1 MDDIN
6 NNFLWNV
13 GGALENAELLKDKW
27 TIMDT
32 SKYGSQLSA
41 FNTGPLAT
49 FNARF
54 DVTFSPTYDKSIS
67 FYDDGEL
74 LVTGARELIGLLRA
88 RPADLVTAR
97 EELIAARTRIAEL
110 EAKVAAYKD
119 NATTINRVSWQN
131 LETKDEEEGESK

>member
-1 MDDIN
+1 M
-6 NNFLWNV
+6 V
-13 GGALENAELLKDKW
+13 EQDKW
-27 TIMDT
+27 TMNMSGYT
-32 SKYGSQLSA
+32 Q
-41 FNTGPLAT
+41 PLAT
-49 FNARF
+49 FNTQW
-54 DVTFSPTYDKSIS
+54 DVTFSPTFDKLIHVC
-67 FYDDGEL
+67 DDGKTL
-74 LVTGARELIGLLRA
+74 TTNVTELIGLLRA

>member
-1 MDDIN
+1 MDDID
-6 NNFLWNV
+6 NNFIWNV

-27 TIMDT
+27 TITDT
-32 SKYGSQLSA
+32 SLA
-41 FNTGPLAT
+41 TFNTGPLAT
-49 FNARF
+49 FNAQF